1 MIKGLKKIAAI
12 GSLIIAGGV
21 YNSGGTFET
30 YPKQEDYS
38 KNLSNFL
45 GKQSELFIAS
55 DLEKRVREERESFL
69 EDIKKPLYLN
79 PDLLNAYIKQAYRE
93 VGKWP
98 KEIDKRLYR
107 LLLRQESRYN
117 VYAISKSG
125 AMGISQVMPD
135 TYKGYRDSTN
145 LETEIFK
152 PVNNIGVSLEVLNDI
167 FIFCKKNHPDWEN
180 LDLEDKRKVGLACYN
195 AGPGK
200 IQSVGWDLNSEK
212 LKEEQREYPNIIMA
226 DYHNPDIKVKL

>member
-12 GSLIIAGGV
+12 GSLILAGGI
-21 YNSGGTFET
+21 YNGMNSEGYSNQG
-30 YPKQEDYS
+30 KDYS
-38 KNLSNFL
+38 KKLN
-45 GKQSELFIAS
+45 KKYEAYQAS
-55 DLEKRVREERESFL
+55 KLEEIS
-69 EDIKKPLYLN
+69 KKETLPKEFYLT
-79 PDLLNAYIKQAYRE
+79 PDSLNTCIKQAYKE

-98 KEIDKRLYR
+98 KEIDKRLFR
-107 LLLRQESRYN
+107 LMIRQESRYN

-125 AMGISQVMPD
+125 AMGITQVMPK

-167 FIFCKKNHPDWEN
+167 FIFCKKNHPNWEN

-195 AGPGK
+195 AGPGRISSK
-200 IQSVGWDLNSEK
+200 EINWDLNSKK
-212 LKEEQREYPNIIMA
+212 LKEEQREYPNIIMK